1 MRKITKKLV
10 SLIILLLLLFGF
22 GCQKNTIR
30 PHLKSEFD
38 RNIDGL
44 VLETVESCRTKLAEI
59 APAVVISGN
68 AFNGKAYTRL
78 DELIGQRLREKLS
91 SDREVVELSRENWF
105 EFKESRPL
113 SFKGHSSAHYDLMEN
128 VVVFIID
135 IEPEPVFDQ
144 IKVSITAK
152 DSKLRPI
159 PGIQGQTML
168 EYFKD
173 SPGTILLNTA
183 VHSNP
188 LPEGLKENPYSSME
202 QMSYSLASELSY
214 ALERGGKTGQYKAS
228 DDEIQVVLCAKNFS
242 GSSPGFTQA
251 LIQELQQALVS
262 MDGMTCAVSR
272 DDFTP
277 IFSQMD
283 FYKRNDHIFEVDNEK
298 LKPGSVILMAETKNS
313 GNKNQVAL
321 RAVWRVTPLQD
332 KDQYP

>member
-1 MRKITKKLV
+1 
-10 SLIILLLLLFGF
+10 
-22 GCQKNTIR
+22 
-30 PHLKSEFD
+30 
-38 RNIDGL
+38 
-44 VLETVESCRTKLAEI
+44 
-59 APAVVISGN
+59 
-68 AFNGKAYTRL
+68 
-78 DELIGQRLREKLS
+78 
-91 SDREVVELSRENWF
+91 
-105 EFKESRPL
+105 
-113 SFKGHSSAHYDLMEN
+113 MEN

-298 LKPGSVILMAETKNS
+298 LKPGSVILTKNS